1 MSRWRDKILEER
13 GNFIKLQFED
23 PIPED
28 RLPLLEIDE
37 QDEELIVAHDGQTA
51 LVAVKDI
58 EIICHHEGESLK
70 IFICRG
76 PDVLDELTIS
86 LTDL

>member
-1 MSRWRDKILEER
+1 M
-13 GNFIKLQFED
+13 
-23 PIPED
+23 
-28 RLPLLEIDE
+28 
-37 QDEELIVAHDGQTA
+37 AHDGQTA